1 LKSISGRL
9 TRALSTLV
17 GSRDANP
24 LSVKVPEIVALF
36 WIIKITSTAMG
47 EALADFLDGPSNVI
61 VAGLGSLLALVLFI
75 VALRRQFK
83 TTKYVTATY
92 WFAVAMVATF
102 GTMAADSLHQFLGLP
117 YWSTTAFYAIVLL
130 LVFWRWWVNEHSLS
144 IHSITTRR
152 RENFYWATV
161 LATFALGTATGDWTA
176 TSLHLG
182 FLSSG
187 LLFAGAILIPLAAYG
202 LGANTIVTFWVAYV
216 ITRPLGASFADWFDY
231 PRNSGGLGIHRSIV
245 WGSLAVIMA
254 VLVVVLARIEHHR
267 GSPAA
272 PHPHDESAPLGA
284 DVNPHHPHLPPLPH
298 PHHHHH
304 PAPEVSDLAV
314 D

>member
-1 LKSISGRL
+1 
-9 TRALSTLV
+9 
-17 GSRDANP
+17 
-24 LSVKVPEIVALF
+24 VKVPEIVALF

-47 EALADFLDGPSNVI
+47 EALADYLDGPSNVI
-61 VAGLGSLLALVLFI
+61 LAGLGSLLALALFI
-75 VALRRQFK
+75 IALRRQFK
-83 TTKYVTATY
+83 ATRYVTSTY

-117 YWSTTAFYAIVLL
+117 YWSTTVFYAVVLL

-144 IHSITTRR
+144 IHSITTQR
-152 RENFYWATV
+152 RERFYWATV

-176 TSLHLG
+176 TGLHLG

-187 LLFAGAILIPLAAYG
+187 LVFAGAILLPLIAYSF
-202 LGANTIVTFWVAYV
+202 GANTVVTFWIAYV

-245 WGSLAVIMA
+245 WGTLALLMAALVI
-254 VLVVVLARIEHHR
+254 VLARIEGR
-267 GSPAA
+267 RDSPAA

-284 DVNPHHPHLPPLPH
+284 DANPHHPHIPVPHPHIPLPH
-298 PHHHHH
+298 PHLPHAQPHQHV
-304 PAPEVSDLAV
+304 PDTPDFAV